1 MQWINENPFRRVSK
15 LKENEG
21 RNRFLSR
28 EELHKLLDC
37 CKESKNSNLYSLVL
51 IASSMGLR
59 FGETINLKWRHVDF
73 ENGFITLVAT
83 KNGDRRSVPLPYQ
96 ISDYLKNKDSDKSA
110 DKFIFLSKD
119 PLKRNPS
126 SMIRKAFEKA
136 LKEADIENFRY
147 HDLRH
152 TCASHL
158 AMNEATQN
166 ELMEILGHRSPA
178 MSKKYAHFSKKHIS
192 KVMQK
197 NSDNLIG
204 TSGGTI

>member
-1 MQWINENPFRRVSK
+1 
-15 LKENEG
+15 
-21 RNRFLSR
+21 
-28 EELHKLLDC
+28 
-37 CKESKNSNLYSLVL
+37 
-51 IASSMGLR
+51 MGLR
-59 FGETINLKWRHVDF
+59 FGEAINLKWKHVDF
-73 ENGFITLVAT
+73 ENGFITLEVT
-83 KNGDRRSVPLPYQ
+83 KNGDRRSVPLPQQ
-96 ISDYLKNKDSDKSA
+96 ISDYLKNKDHDKPA

-126 SMIRKAFEKA
+126 SMIRKAFEKT

-158 AMNEATQN
+158 AMNGATQN

-178 MSKKYAHFSKKHIS
+178 MSKKYAHFSQKHIS